1 MDKNVSSVAII
12 LAAGTGKR
20 MNSNTPKQYLTL
32 DNKPVL
38 YYSLKAFEESSIN
51 EIILVVGR
59 NEIDYC
65 RREIVEKYNIK
76 KVTAIIEGGLER
88 YDSVYQ
94 GLLNVKDADYILIH
108 DGARPFIT
116 VEIIERTMEQVVI
129 HKACVVGVP
138 SKDTVKIVDTDGKVI
153 KTPKRENV
161 WCTQTPQAFSFQ
173 LIYEAYKK
181 VMEGN
186 YPYITDDAMVVE
198 QTTRYPIRMIHGS
211 YSNIKITT
219 PEDLLMGE
227 LMLTRS
233 CT

>member
-1 MDKNVSSVAII
+1 MNVLSVAII

-38 YYSLKAFEESSIN
+38 YYSLKAFEKSSIN

-65 RREIVEKYNIK
+65 RREIIEKYNIK
-76 KVTAIIEGGLER
+76 KVTAIVEGGSER

-94 GLLNVKDADYILIH
+94 GLLVVKNADYILIH

-116 VEIIERTMEQVVI
+116 VEIIERTLEQVVI

-138 SKDTVKIVDTDGKVI
+138 SKDTVKIVDTNGKVQ
-153 KTPKRENV
+153 KTPNRETI
-161 WCTQTPQAFSFQ
+161 WCTQTPQAFSFS
-173 LIYEAYKK
+173 LINEAYEKIK
-181 VMEGN
+181 EGN

-198 QTTRYPIRMIHGS
+198 QTTNYPIQMIHGS

-227 LMLTRS
+227 LILTRS
-233 CT
+233 GS